1 NQNDPFG
8 LNRDTVTIDP
18 FHLQLR
24 EKYWLAFRHAAQ
36 HVDHVQ
42 QAVAP
47 DLNIFF
53 HAKDNPDLEALD
65 LNTGRDGNL
74 IAVAEAKQTP
84 TSGGVRIGGMFNG
97 DNTLSAT
104 ATDQRTINSAA

>member
-1 NQNDPFG
+1 WKAHVQTTAPSDPFVPRHIVPGASPPPPPTTKVVSSSTGAHHTTNQNDPFG

-18 FHLQLR
+18 SHLQLR

-53 HAKDNPDLEALD
+53 HAKDNPDL
-65 LNTGRDGNL
+65 
-74 IAVAEAKQTP
+74 
-84 TSGGVRIGGMFNG
+84 
-97 DNTLSAT
+97 
-104 ATDQRTINSAA
+104 